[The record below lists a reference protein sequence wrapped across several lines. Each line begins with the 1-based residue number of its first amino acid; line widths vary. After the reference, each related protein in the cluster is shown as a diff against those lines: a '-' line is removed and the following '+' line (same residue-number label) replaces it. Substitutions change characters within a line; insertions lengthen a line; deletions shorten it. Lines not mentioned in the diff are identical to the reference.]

1 MAKERRQLYEREKAG
16 LGAAL
21 RGIVP
26 GAATAVMVGW
36 FLPDTIPAH
45 YGVSGQVDRW
55 GSKYECFVLPGITLA
70 FGALMLLA
78 AWGASR
84 SKKEDAQKGL
94 KATLITGAMGLL
106 VFDAMTAFFLYTS
119 WAKVEDLGKMPEG
132 SIRWLLGLIPVF
144 LIVAGALMPRF
155 KRNYWIGVRTKWTLQ
170 SDAVWEKSQRF
181 GGKAFVVAGVLC
193 LVGMFLPPAGMF
205 AVFILSVGAAAV
217 ASIVYARR
225 EGLKEQSGKMDHV

>member
-1 MAKERRQLYEREKAG
+1 MKGKKLGWGLLY
-16 LGAAL
+16 GALCLAPL
-21 RGIVP
+21 V
-26 GAATAVMVGW
+26 ATAVMVGW

-70 FGALMLLA
+70 FGALMLLV

-94 KATLITGAMGLL
+94 KATLITGAVGLL

-132 SIRWLLGLIPVF
+132 SIRWLLGMIPVF

-155 KRNYWIGVRTKWTLQ
+155 KRNYWIGVRTKWILQ
-170 SDAVWEKSQRF
+170 SDVVWEKSQRF
-181 GGKAFVVAGVLC
+181 GGKAFVVAGVLS
-193 LVGMFLPPAGMF
+193 LVGMFLPPVGMF

-225 EGLKEQSGKMDHV
+225 EGLKEQSGKTDHV